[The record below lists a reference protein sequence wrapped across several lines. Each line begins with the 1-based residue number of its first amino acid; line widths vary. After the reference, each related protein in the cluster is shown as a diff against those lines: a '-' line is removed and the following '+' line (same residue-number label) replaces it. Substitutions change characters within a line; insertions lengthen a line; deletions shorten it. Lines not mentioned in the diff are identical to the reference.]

1 MSKEDINLPVNI
13 GDTVMM
19 GRFKNKPVV
28 VKSIS
33 WNDKG
38 DLLINGRSAMRMRIV
53 PQEPKEQLLTKEWWS
68 DTFKELITEVKAN
81 THLTHLEELV
91 LTQGEEGYKRA
102 RSFIVELVKNLKEIK
117 DNLEESENFKKL
129 GEEVIL
135 NLLMRVFQRSD
146 EGALK
151 RASEEKGLLLVHM
164 HPKRMQKELPFIKSE
179 WIRDGDTQQFLK
191 YLGNLS
197 KEVWTASFVK
207 YKGIEFTSI
216 SKNEEI

>member
-1 MSKEDINLPVNI
+1 MTNQNYLIAIALIEQNLV
-13 GDTVMM
+13 
-19 GRFKNKPVV
+19 R
-28 VKSIS
+28 
-33 WNDKG
+33 
-38 DLLINGRSAMRMRIV
+38 AM
-53 PQEPKEQLLTKEWWS
+53 PL
-68 DTFKELITEVKAN
+68 
-81 THLTHLEELV
+81 
-91 LTQGEEGYKRA
+91 GG
-102 RSFIVELVKNLKEIK
+102 KEIK
-117 DNLEESENFKKL
+117 DNLEESEYFKKL

-135 NLLMRVFQRSD
+135 NLLMRIFQRSD

-179 WIRDGDTQQFLK
+179 WIRDGDTRQFLK

-216 SKNEEI
+216 SKNDEI